1 MNKHLNRSSFGWDL
15 IQLII
20 VGDTNMKDEMK
31 SKSSNTR
38 KKYSNVSYRMPRQN
52 IWTVVL
58 PRHSRQARLYHSW
71 SIKITNN
78 QEVNIQR
85 HGRSG

>member
-1 MNKHLNRSSFGWDL
+1 MNKHLNRSSKHEGRC
-15 IQLII
+15 
-20 VGDTNMKDEMK
+20 NMLAMK
-31 SKSSNTR
+31 SKSTNTR